1 MNDGFFGTTAIPVVG
16 PFITMTRVERDPNSY
31 YLPSGKRLLIASGVA
46 QIGFLVYFI
55 STWAGEQSY
64 NAEFSV
70 IFFQTG
76 LVIQCGI
83 GLSNN
88 LKLL

>member
-1 MNDGFFGTTAIPVVG
+1 MCVISFFTYIIYLVPALRAGLIEMTIPDK
-16 PFITMTRVERDPNSY
+16 P
-31 YLPSGKRLLIASGVA
+31 LLIVSGVA

-76 LVIQCGI
+76 LVIRCGI
-83 GLSNN
+83 GLSND